1 MRFENIYTCN
11 ATREHNN
18 NDWLKT
24 IRGKKD
30 KVKLRFGQILMLI
43 WVFSTCWSSMFFLL
57 HCLSEI
63 SPFFMTKQEIL
74 VLCFHYSA
82 DIFLVFQVFCIGRTI
97 SMQGCLI
104 AKHSLT
110 PAGWIHVAHAQRMN
124 KLWKILFENV
134 EIMKMMV
141 KRTTDS
147 IKVIC
152 KVVRLGGGQFRQNRP
167 TNA

>member
-1 MRFENIYTCN
+1 
-11 ATREHNN
+11 
-18 NDWLKT
+18 
-24 IRGKKD
+24 
-30 KVKLRFGQILMLI
+30 
-43 WVFSTCWSSMFFLL
+43 
-57 HCLSEI
+57 
-63 SPFFMTKQEIL
+63 
-74 VLCFHYSA
+74 
-82 DIFLVFQVFCIGRTI
+82 
-97 SMQGCLI
+97 
-104 AKHSLT
+104 
-110 PAGWIHVAHAQRMN
+110 VAHAQRMN